1 MIQGDIV
8 EIEITGLNNE
18 GEGIARVG
26 EQEFV
31 LFVPNALPGEK
42 LSARVVTLK
51 KKYGI
56 AKVLKRYNDSADR
69 VNPKCPSFGLCGGC
83 QLQHLSYEAQL
94 KLKTQTVYDAL
105 TRIGGIE
112 QPKVEKC
119 LPSPNIW
126 HYRNKAS
133 VPAQKDF
140 KHSLKLGFYKKRSH
154 DVVEFKSCPVLF
166 KDMEREILNFKI
178 FFELNRLNGYNEK
191 QSNNVNNFIRHLVFR
206 FTKFTKEASAC
217 LVVNR
222 EPYAK
227 EKNILSRIKPVYPL
241 NGIILNKNN
250 KDSNFIWG
258 DKDICILGVKTLSEK
273 LGKYKFSF
281 EISSFFQV
289 NPEQAKNIY
298 EYAAGKAKEYG
309 AQSIL
314 ELYAG
319 IGTLSCFLA
328 ENARSVTAVESWK
341 AASKYI
347 LKNAR
352 RNNLDNIKVYED
364 TAEKVATELSNE
376 RFDTI
381 VLDPPRTGC
390 DKTVIEAISKISPQ
404 TVIYVSC
411 NPATLARDAKLLAE
425 NGYTLISAQPFDMF
439 PQTGHVE
446 TVAVIEK
453 MQ

>member
-1 MIQGDIV
+1 MLQGDIIEV
-8 EIEITGLNNE
+8 EVTGVNNE

-26 EQEFV
+26 DNDFV

-42 LSARVVTLK
+42 VSARIVTLK

-56 AKVLKRYNDSADR
+56 AKVLKRYNDSQDR
-69 VNPKCPSFGLCGGC
+69 VTPKCPSFGLCGGC
-83 QLQHLSYEAQL
+83 QMQHLSYEAQL

-105 TRIGGIE
+105 TRIGGE
-112 QPKVEKC
+112 VQPKVEKC
-119 LPSPNIW
+119 IASPDIW

-133 VPAQKDF
+133 IPTQKDF
-140 KHSLKLGFYKKRSH
+140 KQSLKLGFYKKRSH
-154 DVVEFKSCPVLF
+154 DVIEFKCCPVLF
-166 KDMEREILNFKI
+166 KDMEREILNFKN
-178 FFELNRLNGYNEK
+178 FFGANGLNGYNEK
-191 QSNNVNNFIRHLVFR
+191 QPNNVNNFIRHLVFR
-206 FTKFTKEASAC
+206 FSKFTKAASAC

-222 EPYAK
+222 GPNTK
-227 EKNILSRIKPVYPL
+227 EKNILSRIKPIYTL
-241 NGIILNKNN
+241 NGVILNKNN

-258 DKDICILGVKTLSEK
+258 DKDICISGVKTLSEK
-273 LGKYKFSF
+273 LGHFKFSF

-309 AQSIL
+309 AQNIL

-347 LKNAR
+347 AKNAR
-352 RNNLDNIKVYED
+352 QNNLNNVKVYED

-376 RFDTI
+376 KFDTI

-390 DKTVIEAISKISPQ
+390 DKSVIDAIAKISPH

-411 NPATLARDAKLLAE
+411 NPATLARDTKLLAE
-425 NGYTLISAQPFDMF
+425 NVFKLISAQPFDMF